1 MAERGNMKK
10 YEIEILFNERK
21 RVGMNLYELMR
32 ERGYTKIS
40 FSKAVN
46 ISRPTLNHLFE
57 GEISSIT
64 TFEKHIEKINE
75 TLKIRNVDLMRDKNS
90 ITADVTVSY
99 SWNEPEGRKQ
109 NKKEKEMFEV
119 LESLIN
125 LCDYYY

>member
-1 MAERGNMKK
+1 MEH
-10 YEIEILFNERK
+10 YEIEILFSERK

-64 TFEKHIEKINE
+64 TFEKHIKKINE
-75 TLKIRNVDLMRDKNS
+75 VLRVQKTELMKDWNFERPELS
-90 ITADVTVSY
+90 VSY
-99 SWNEPEGRKQ
+99 SWNEPENHRQSKR
-109 NKKEKEMFEV
+109 EEEMFEV

>member
-1 MAERGNMKK
+1 MEH
-10 YEIEILFNERK
+10 YEIEILFSERK

-75 TLKIRNVDLMRDKNS
+75 VLRVQKTELMKDCNFERPQPS
-90 ITADVTVSY
+90 VSY
-99 SWNEPEGRKQ
+99 SWNEPETHRQSKR
-109 NKKEKEMFEV
+109 EEEMFEV

>member
-1 MAERGNMKK
+1 MKNH
-10 YEIEILFNERK
+10 EIEILFSERK
-21 RVGMNLYELMR
+21 KVGMNLYELMK

-64 TFEKHIEKINE
+64 TFEKHIQKISE
-75 TLKIRNVDLMRDKNS
+75 VLKIDRADLMNNRNYVIS
-90 ITADVTVSY
+90 EASVSY
-99 SWNEPEGRKQ
+99 SWNEPDGREQ
-109 NKKEKEMFEV
+109 NEKEREMFDV
-119 LESLIN
+119 LESLID

>member
-1 MAERGNMKK
+1 MEHF
-10 YEIEILFNERK
+10 EIEILFSERK
-21 RVGMNLYELMR
+21 RVGMNLYEIMK

-46 ISRPTLNHLFE
+46 ISRPTLNLLFE

-64 TFEKHIEKINE
+64 TFEKHIDKINE
-75 TLKIRNVDLMRDKNS
+75 TLRVQNVDLMRDRKREA
-90 ITADVTVSY
+90 IEDMVSY
-99 SWNEPEGRKQ
+99 SWNEPEIYEQK
-109 NKKEKEMFEV
+109 KKEKEMFDV